1 MKWYTHT
8 ALALSLFPHLAYATK
23 LGPPTASLGGTL
35 QDFIYLL
42 INIIQAVGIPIL
54 VICIIYSG
62 YLLVSAGGNEQQVTK
77 AKSWIIWT
85 LVGAAI
91 ILGAEVIA
99 NLIFTT
105 AEEFE

>member
-1 MKWYTHT
+1 MKWHINTFLTFSFFPY
-8 ALALSLFPHLAYATK
+8 LAHATK

-35 QDFIYLL
+35 QDFMYLL

-54 VICIIYSG
+54 VVCIIYSG

-77 AKSWIIWT
+77 AKSWILWT
-85 LVGAAI
+85 IVGAAI
-91 ILGAEVIA
+91 ILGAEVVA
-99 NLIFTT
+99 DLIFTT